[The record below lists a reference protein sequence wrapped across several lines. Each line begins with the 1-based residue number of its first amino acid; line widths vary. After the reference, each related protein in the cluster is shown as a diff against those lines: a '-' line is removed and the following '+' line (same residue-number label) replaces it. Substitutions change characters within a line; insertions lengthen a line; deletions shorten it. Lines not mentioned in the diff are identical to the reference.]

1 MVTCE
6 RCGTEAGVLL
16 QLELFVAWFF
26 GRAARGWTRRRAP
39 EGAGPGEPLDLY
51 WCARCSQLLQSAAPR
66 ESRRAR
72 R

>member
-16 QLELFVAWFF
+16 QLELFVAWCF
-26 GRAARGWTRRRAP
+26 GRGARGWTRRPSPREDGPLAP
-39 EGAGPGEPLDLY
+39 LELF
-51 WCARCSQLLQSAAPR
+51 WCARCSALLQDMAPR
-66 ESRRAR
+66 HPPRAR

>member
-6 RCGTEAGVLL
+6 RCGVEADGLL

-39 EGAGPGEPLDLY
+39 EAAGPLAPVDLY
-51 WCARCSQLLQSAAPR
+51 WCARCSALLQSTAPR
-66 ESRRAR
+66 PPPRAR
-72 R
+72 K